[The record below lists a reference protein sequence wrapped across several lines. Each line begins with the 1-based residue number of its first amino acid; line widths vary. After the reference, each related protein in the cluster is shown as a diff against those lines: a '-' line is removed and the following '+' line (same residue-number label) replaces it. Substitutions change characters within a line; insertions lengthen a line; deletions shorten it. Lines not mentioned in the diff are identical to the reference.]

1 MTPGDADRDWLAD
14 LARCGDA
21 RAWRREQS
29 LWALWVYR
37 FGRRV
42 DAMPHGF
49 GRRWRTKAYWLMFRV
64 VETVT
69 GISLPKDCRIG
80 PGLRIWHFGG
90 IFVNPGTVIGAHCT
104 LRQGVTL
111 GNRVPDGPCPVLEDG
126 VELGAYAQVIGG
138 VRLGAGCRIGAMAV
152 VLQDVPPGATAVG
165 NPARILPLPTA
176 GAPQASGGTGVV
188 PDGAVS
194 PLSPVPPVPPV
205 SRTAVADEP
214 IKTSPT
220 SIDG

>member
-1 MTPGDADRDWLAD
+1 MTQRHADQDWRAD

-42 DAMPHGF
+42 DAMPAGAS
-49 GRRWRTKAYWLMFRV
+49 RRWRTRLYWLMFRV

-90 IFVNPGTVIGAHCT
+90 IFVNPGTVIGANCT

-111 GNRVPDGPCPVLEDG
+111 GNRVEDGPCPVLEDG
-126 VELGAYAQVIGG
+126 VELGAYAQVLGG

-165 NPARILPLPTA
+165 NPARILPLPAAGSA
-176 GAPQASGGTGVV
+176 GAQTGTSVV
-188 PDGAVS
+188 PDLPARLLDTPTEG
-194 PLSPVPPVPPV
+194 
-205 SRTAVADEP
+205 EP
-214 IKTSPT
+214 IKTST
-220 SIDG
+220 ATAGD

>member
-1 MTPGDADRDWLAD
+1 MSQGDADRDWNAD

-42 DAMPHGF
+42 DAMPEGF
-49 GRRWRTKAYWLMFRV
+49 SRRWRTTAYWLMFRV

-90 IFVNPGTVIGAHCT
+90 IFVNPATVIGANCT

-126 VELGAYAQVIGG
+126 VELGAYAQVLGG
-138 VRLGAGCRIGAMAV
+138 VRLGAGCRVGAMAV

-176 GAPQASGGTGVV
+176 DGTAPSAGTG
-188 PDGAVS
+188 
-194 PLSPVPPVPPV
+194 LVPPSASDAGMPV
-205 SRTAVADEP
+205 SRTPVQDEP
-214 IKTSPT
+214 IKTPTT
-220 SIDG
+220 SIGG

>member
-1 MTPGDADRDWLAD
+1 MSQGDLDRDWQAD

-42 DAMPHGF
+42 DAMPQGF
-49 GRRWRTKAYWLMFRV
+49 SRRWRTKAYWLMFRV

-90 IFVNPGTVIGAHCT
+90 IFVNPATVIGANCT

-126 VELGAYAQVIGG
+126 VELGAYAQVLGG
-138 VRLGAGCRIGAMAV
+138 VRLGAGCRVGAMAV

-165 NPARILPLPTA
+165 NPARILPLPTTDDAASSA
-176 GAPQASGGTGVV
+176 GTSLV
-188 PDGAVS
+188 PFPATDAGM
-194 PLSPVPPVPPV
+194 PV
-205 SRTAVADEP
+205 SRTPVQDEP
-214 IKTSPT
+214 IKTPTT
-220 SIDG
+220 SIGG

>member
-1 MTPGDADRDWLAD
+1 MSQGDADRDWNAD

-42 DAMPHGF
+42 DAMPEGF
-49 GRRWRTKAYWLMFRV
+49 SRRWRTKAYWLMFRV

-90 IFVNPGTVIGAHCT
+90 IFVNPATVIGANCT

-126 VELGAYAQVIGG
+126 VELGAYAQVLGG
-138 VRLGAGCRIGAMAV
+138 VRLGAGCRVGAMAV

-176 GAPQASGGTGVV
+176 AGTTPAAGTSLVPTPASDAGM
-188 PDGAVS
+188 
-194 PLSPVPPVPPV
+194 PV
-205 SRTAVADEP
+205 SRTPVQDEP
-214 IKTSPT
+214 IKTPTT
-220 SIDG
+220 SIGG

>member
-1 MTPGDADRDWLAD
+1 MTQRHADTDWLAD

-42 DAMPHGF
+42 DAMPAGF
-49 GRRWRTKAYWLMFRV
+49 GRQWRTKVYWLMFRA
-64 VETVT
+64 VETLT

-90 IFVNPGTVIGAHCT
+90 IFINPGTVIGAHCT

-111 GNRVPDGPCPVLEDG
+111 GNRVEDGPCPVLEDG

-138 VRLGAGCRIGAMAV
+138 VRLGAGCRVGAMAV

-165 NPARILPLPTA
+165 NPARILPLRAA
-176 GAPQASGGTGVV
+176 GVHGGLDGTTPV
-188 PDGAVS
+188 PDLPARVVDTPAEG
-194 PLSPVPPVPPV
+194 
-205 SRTAVADEP
+205 EP
-214 IKTSPT
+214 IKTSLTPVG
-220 SIDG
+220 D